1 MGLSLATLFLTLV
14 PLALRAQSTC
24 NNTPA
29 YSPCE
34 MVFELGE
41 KDAAANPHPYVSVDL
56 RVEFRS
62 PRRRTYALP
71 GYWDGGRR
79 MLIRFSPT
87 EAGEWNYLVTSNIAE
102 RNQKTGTL
110 TA

>member
-1 MGLSLATLFLTLV
+1 MGLRLATLFLTLV

-79 MLIRFSPT
+79 MLIRLDRKST
-87 EAGEWNYLVTSNIAE
+87 RLNSSHLGISYAV
-102 RNQKTGTL
+102 
-110 TA
+110 